1 MRAAIYDVSMLVG
14 AGLVVAGVAL
24 LFGLAASLI
33 AAGALMMLVTRLA
46 VGIA

>member
-1 MRAAIYDVSMLVG
+1 MRAALYDVSMLVG

-24 LFGLAASLI
+24 LFGLAAALI

>member
-1 MRAAIYDVSMLVG
+1 MRAAIYDLSMLVG
-14 AGLVVAGVAL
+14 SGLIVAGVAL

-33 AAGALMMLVTRLA
+33 VAGVLMMIVTRLA